1 MKKDNKIQFIK
12 KYWIIISVFLVLSI
26 SSIAV
31 IVWAR
36 YEDANNSVKRTVV
49 ATAESLEKKFT
60 SNVLIRTEE
69 NASPSP
75 RTNPVSQNS
84 RVTIGGVNYYPVQ
97 VIVRNYT
104 ASDTTHYYERPISYT
119 LTAVLTDVSGSTAT
133 IDATKA
139 GLVKYLDS
147 NDTVQSFALDGGV
160 YKMPDDTDTLDSTN
174 HDKTYTFYF
183 NESLL
188 NASDKVF
195 VNIAAVPNN
204 SEIRSD
210 VKTLKGIISISSQ
223 ATEIV
228 QTWNGYF
235 SDEGA
240 ASANNTHN
248 PEAGVYDGFNYTIQ
262 GNGARTV
269 SLTWNTAFLEL
280 NVFSKD
286 RIKDISQAIDSGF
299 TVTDTTTNGMT
310 TLTFKVDSDVCPRYD
325 LQFYMVGTE
334 LTSWDTVDTYV
345 TFNPDA
351 TP

>member
-1 MKKDNKIQFIK
+1 MKNEKMKKFIK
-12 KYWIIISVFLVLSI
+12 KHWIIISVMLVAM
-26 SSIAV
+26 SSIAIV
-31 IVWAR
+31 VWAR
-36 YEDANNSVKRTVV
+36 YEDANNSMKRTIVS
-49 ATAESLEKKFT
+49 TAESLEKRFT

-69 NASPSP
+69 LSLPSP
-75 RTNPVSQNS
+75 RTNPVSENS
-84 RVTIGGVNYYPVQ
+84 KVNVGGVNYYPVQ

-104 ASDTTHYYERPISYT
+104 ASDTTHFYESPIDYT
-119 LTAVLTDVSGSTAT
+119 LTATLTDVNGTSITNA
-133 IDATKA
+133 AKA
-139 GLVKYLDS
+139 GLIKYIDGS
-147 NDTVQSFALDGGV
+147 NNVQSFALTGGV
-160 YKMPDDTDTLDSTN
+160 YKMPDDTFTLNSTT

-188 NASDKVF
+188 NSNDKVF
-195 VNIAAVPNN
+195 VNIAAVPTD
-204 SEIRSD
+204 SVIRSD

-228 QTWNGYF
+228 QTWSGYF

-248 PEAGVYDGFNYTIQ
+248 PEASAYDGFNYTIQ

-269 SLTWNTAFLEL
+269 SLTWNTAYLEL

-286 RIKDISQAIDSGF
+286 KIKAVSQEVDSVF
-299 TVTDTTTNGMT
+299 TVTETTTNGLT
-310 TLTFKVDSDVCPRYD
+310 TMTFKVDSDKCPRYD

-334 LTSWDTVDTYV
+334 LASWDTVDTYV